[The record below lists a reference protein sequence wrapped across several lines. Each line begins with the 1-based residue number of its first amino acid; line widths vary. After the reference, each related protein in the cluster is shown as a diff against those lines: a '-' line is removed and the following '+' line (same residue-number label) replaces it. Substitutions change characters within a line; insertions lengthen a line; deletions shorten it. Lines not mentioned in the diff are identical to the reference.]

1 MSVKERQLSTNTLN
15 ISLMSEN
22 YILKLSKIYHNNFHT
37 ILFISSPMYI
47 TSIEKIKANKNMLEY
62 VVNIFSKV
70 FWLVS
75 SFELV
80 KYDIAFEL
88 HRLFHIGL
96 FQTIFIIVEGCT
108 TFTVKYE
115 NYFRYIIKKRSNFIA
130 KFNTIKRKQLI
141 NLCL

>member
-1 MSVKERQLSTNTLN
+1 
-15 ISLMSEN
+15 
-22 YILKLSKIYHNNFHT
+22 
-37 ILFISSPMYI
+37 MYKYL

-62 VVNIFSKV
+62 VVNIFRKV

-75 SFELV
+75 SFKLV
-80 KYDIAFEL
+80 KYEIAFEL
-88 HRLFHIGL
+88 HRLFHIDL
-96 FQTIFIIVEGCT
+96 FQIIRVLI

-141 NLCL
+141 NFCL